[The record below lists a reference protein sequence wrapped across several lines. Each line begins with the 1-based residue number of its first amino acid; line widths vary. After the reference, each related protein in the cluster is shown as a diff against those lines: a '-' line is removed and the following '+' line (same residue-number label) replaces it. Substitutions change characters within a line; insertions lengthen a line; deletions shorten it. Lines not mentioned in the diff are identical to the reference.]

1 MEGPPTLHPSFC
13 SPLVAVAS
21 ASLLNVLEFPALAL
35 PLGRSQGRN
44 QGRNQG
50 PFAAKGLP
58 VGCQLVAA
66 PGKEHLLVAVAEA
79 LEEEGV
85 AFAPHPNY

>member
-44 QGRNQG
+44 QG

-85 AFAPHPNY
+85 ALAPHPNY